1 MLGGFFALM
10 AAVTFAW
17 TNAVV
22 RRGVVSGSVTQAITL
37 SIPPGVPI
45 FLAALLLTGDPG
57 ALGQLSQQSLLVFIG
72 IGISHFCLGRY
83 FNYSAINA
91 IGNNLAGP
99 VLQLNLIIS
108 LTLAV
113 VFLGEKLTPL
123 RVLGIILIVAGPMMI
138 RRGKKAVPP
147 VSAVPAAPA
156 HFTPRFAEGYV
167 FAFLAALCYGASPVL
182 VRFANEGKGIAA
194 SLAGGVVASTAA
206 TAVMILLLLIPGHW
220 RELRA
225 TSPHNGKWF
234 VFSGMLVYVSQIFAY
249 MAVSI
254 APVTVIAPIIGL
266 ANIFRLYFAK
276 LLTPDHEMFGREVY
290 LATAISFL
298 GVVIIT
304 ASVDAL
310 PLPDAVKS
318 FLNWQWP

>member
-10 AAVTFAW
+10 AAATFAF

-45 FLAALLLTGDPG
+45 FLAVLLLTGNPG
-57 ALGQLSQQSLLVFIG
+57 MIGDLSQRSVLVFAG
-72 IGISHFCLGRY
+72 IGVSHFLLGRY
-83 FNYSAINA
+83 CNYSAINA

-99 VLQLNLIIS
+99 VLQLNLIFS
-108 LTLAV
+108 LSLAV
-113 VFLGEKLTPL
+113 FFLGEKLTPL
-123 RVLGIILIVAGPMMI
+123 RMLGIILIVAGPMMI
-138 RRGKKAVPP
+138 RRGKKT
-147 VSAVPAAPA
+147 APA
-156 HFTPRFAEGYV
+156 MTVSFTPRFAEGYA

-182 VRFANEGKGIAA
+182 VRFASEGKGIAA
-194 SLAGGVVASTAA
+194 SLAGGVIASAAA

-225 TSPHNGKWF
+225 VSPQNAKWF
-234 VFSGMLVYVSQIFAY
+234 AFSGMLVYVSQIFAY
-249 MAVSI
+249 MAVAI
-254 APVTVIAPIIGL
+254 APVTVTAPIIGL

-276 LLTPDHEMFGREVY
+276 LLTPDHEMFGRDVY

-304 ASVDAL
+304 ASADAL

-318 FLNWQWP
+318 ILSWRWP